1 MLIVGV
7 MGSRKDVLMKPL
19 IRAFTNRS
27 YRVAAATQNRRI
39 GVPDELKELA
49 EAGSSLR
56 IACSIDRVLISSNF
70 PLRGLDDIIKAVSS
84 LSPIE
89 PDVIVLFGFEDILGR
104 EERVLK
110 VITASSSH
118 EAEQLLERLSKPV
131 VGVYVER
138 GDFEGGYKDLDV
150 LIGAIIEEGI
160 KRKLLQ
166 PSPLGAELEG

>member
-7 MGSRKDVLMKPL
+7 MGSRKGVLIKPL

-27 YRVAAATQNRRI
+27 YRVAAVTQTRRI
-39 GVPDELKELA
+39 GVPDELRELA

-56 IACSIDRVLISSNF
+56 MACSIDKVLISSNF
-70 PLRGLDDIIKAVSS
+70 PLRGLDDIVKAISS

-89 PDVIVLFGFEDILGR
+89 PDVIVLSGFEDILSR

-110 VITASSSH
+110 VITASSPP
-118 EAEQLLERLSKPV
+118 EARQLLEKLSKPI

-138 GDFEGGYKDLDV
+138 GDFEGGFKDLGG